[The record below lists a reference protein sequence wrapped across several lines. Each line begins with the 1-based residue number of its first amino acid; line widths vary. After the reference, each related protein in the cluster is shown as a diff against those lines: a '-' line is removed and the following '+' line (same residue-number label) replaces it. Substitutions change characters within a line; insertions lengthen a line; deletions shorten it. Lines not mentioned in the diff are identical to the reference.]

1 MNTEE
6 FNGENRL
13 IGKLIFN
20 YFQFSAWKRPFVTT
34 LFINKRKVCL
44 GLSLSVSGTKNSM
57 HPDEETSF
65 SCRLP
70 CWWRVQRLQSFPKIV
85 LGSKGQPKPELGQ
98 SSVAARSGIRVQVKN
113 GRKGESFFQLVTLLI
128 IKISVLI
135 ERMLCE
141 SVINSDL
148 PLGNPGLPIS
158 APYME
163 IISLQF

>member
-1 MNTEE
+1 M
-6 FNGENRL
+6 
-13 IGKLIFN
+13 
-20 YFQFSAWKRPFVTT
+20 
-34 LFINKRKVCL
+34 
-44 GLSLSVSGTKNSM
+44 
-57 HPDEETSF
+57 
-65 SCRLP
+65 
-70 CWWRVQRLQSFPKIV
+70 QRLQSFPKIV

-135 ERMLCE
+135 ERMLYE

-163 IISLQF
+163 IISLQFQPLPLSLILELTGAFPKQPQSIHLVSQN